1 MLLQYVNF
9 EDWGKKEKLLL
20 KDKEE
25 TKRLRKYLMNMGS
38 KIGWEPANTVL
49 LNMAVANIIR
59 YPTSIDSLFLA
70 SPVLPWRLHTDP
82 NFFKITREWKGGY
95 PWPYSHF
102 IIEPHEFQE
111 DESDEE

>member
-1 MLLQYVNF
+1 M
-9 EDWGKKEKLLL
+9 

-70 SPVLPWRLHTDP
+70 SPVLP
-82 NFFKITREWKGGY
+82 
-95 PWPYSHF
+95 
-102 IIEPHEFQE
+102 
-111 DESDEE
+111 